1 MMTKRTR
8 NNRTNRGILTA
19 VAILIG
25 ALFALVPGCSHKTVD
40 DYLKDGDQA
49 MRNTRLGDA
58 EKAYETAAKT
68 SPNDPRPHMALGNLY
83 IFEQKAGPAEL
94 EYMKVLDLAPRNA
107 AAHAA
112 LASLY
117 ATRSQFGLAEA
128 QDRAAV
134 ALDPAKLN
142 YRMSLGT
149 TLQKEGKHG
158 PAEAEFRTATGLQP
172 KNAHAHLALAN
183 LLNAE
188 PNRQSDA
195 QAEYAQVKALDPS
208 LMVGSSSVVQPS
220 TNPTATPP
228 SAAVAPPAAGVMT
241 KIRDIN
247 RKFRLTRDSP
257 VYDSPTT
264 NAHVIAQVHRSK
276 YVRAT
281 GFGGQWFRIQ
291 LRNGTV
297 GFIPVTAA
305 E

>member
-1 MMTKRTR
+1 MTKRTR
-8 NNRTNRGILTA
+8 NNRANMRTLP
-19 VAILIG
+19 AIAIVIG

-58 EKAYETAAKT
+58 EKAYQAAAKT
-68 SPNDPRPHMALGNLY
+68 SPNDPRPHMSLGNLY

-94 EYMKVLDLAPRNA
+94 EYMKVVDLTPRNA
-107 AAHAA
+107 AAHAV
-112 LASLY
+112 LGSIY
-117 ATRSQFGLAEA
+117 GTRSQFGLAEA

-149 TLQKEGKHG
+149 TLLKEGKHG
-158 PAEAEFRTATGLQP
+158 PAEAEFRTAVGLQP

-183 LLNAE
+183 LLNGE
-188 PNRQSDA
+188 PNRQGDA

-208 LMVGSSSVVQPS
+208 LMVGSSSVAAPA
-220 TNPTATPP
+220 TNPTAAPT
-228 SAAVAPPAAGVMT
+228 SVASAPPAAGAMP
-241 KIRDIN
+241 KIREIN
-247 RKFRLTRDSP
+247 RKFRLTQDSA
-257 VYDSPTT
+257 VYDSPT
-264 NAHVIAQVHRSK
+264 AGARVVAQVHRGK